1 MQIKKEILL
10 FFTLVLLCI
19 TLLMAADYST
29 KTPANCSMI
38 GPSTPGC
45 CKNYI
50 KNNSNTSPWNFI
62 TQGILHL
69 ST

>member
-19 TLLMAADYST
+19 TLIMAADYST
-29 KTPANCSMI
+29 KPLEKCT
-38 GPSTPGC
+38 GPGKSPTNC
-45 CKNYI
+45 CKNYTQPA
-50 KNNSNTSPWNFI
+50 NSISPWNFI

-69 ST
+69 TT